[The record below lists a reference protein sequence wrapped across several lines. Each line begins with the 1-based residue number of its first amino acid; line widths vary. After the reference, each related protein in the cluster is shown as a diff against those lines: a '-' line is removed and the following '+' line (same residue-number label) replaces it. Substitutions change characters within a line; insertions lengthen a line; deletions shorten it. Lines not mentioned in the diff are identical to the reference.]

1 MITSGIIAQ
10 PTVNSTL
17 DAIASVL
24 GSGSTTR
31 VDVAAAYVTTGGVR
45 ELLLRMNGALAAS
58 WPSVRKRWLVSFDY
72 FRSEPVALGML
83 KDLPKSDVR
92 VHDGERLISQ
102 KCTPSV
108 PFHPKAYTFRS
119 AERHA
124 VLAGSGNLSRSGLSR
139 GYEAGLFLEVS
150 NPVGVNEKGIQES
163 VKRLQKWFD
172 LTWNGAEPLSNQ
184 LLARYQ
190 SLYESTPQLSHP
202 TPTDD
207 DTFAPTG
214 LRSLSPDDLVKL
226 RACRRFWIEAGNIT
240 KNLGTN
246 RPGNQLM
253 MRRYSRVFFG
263 VPATNVPQ
271 NSPLTR
277 LEVSFNGVPKDDCSL
292 TFSDNGMDKLT
303 LPVPGAGGP
312 TSYDGRNLLFTRIR
326 PGIFGLELGTS
337 SQKASWLKNSK
348 AIGASFSMSPSGR
361 QWGVF

>member
-1 MITSGIIAQ
+1 MINSGIIAQ
-10 PTVNSTL
+10 PKINSTL

-24 GSGSTTR
+24 GSGST
-31 VDVAAAYVTTGGVR
+31 VQIDIAAAYVTTGGVR
-45 ELLLRMNGALAAS
+45 DLLLKMDGVLAAS
-58 WPSVRKRWLVSFDY
+58 WPKVRKRWLVSFDY

-83 KDLPKSDVR
+83 RDLPKSDVR
-92 VHDGERLISQ
+92 VHDAARLISQ
-102 KCTPSV
+102 KCTPTV
-108 PFHPKAYTFRS
+108 PFHPKAYTFR
-119 AERHA
+119 AADRHA

-150 NPVGVNEKGIQES
+150 NPVGANEKAIEKS
-163 VKRLQKWFD
+163 VQGLQKWFD
-172 LTWNGAEPLSNQ
+172 LTWKDAEPLSNQ

-190 SLYESTPQLSHP
+190 SLYETTAQLRHP

-214 LRSLSPDDLVKL
+214 PRSLSPDDLVKL

-240 KNLGTN
+240 KNLGPSK
-246 RPGNQLM
+246 PGNQLM

-271 NSPLTR
+271 NSPLTKV
-277 LEVSFNGVPKDDCSL
+277 EISYNGVPKDDCSL

-312 TSYDGRNLLFTRIR
+312 PSYDNRNLLFTRVR
-326 PGIFGLELGTS
+326 PGVFKVELGTS
-337 SQKASWLKNSK
+337 SQKTSWLKNSN
-348 AIGASFSMSPSGR
+348 AIGASFSMLPSGR